1 MLIFTTAKW
10 KANQNKQQEKQT
22 NHYIHPTHPYI
33 NIIYVAKKQTKSK
46 YKQPKLTIYAEIK
59 SFT

>member
-1 MLIFTTAKW
+1 MESKSIEINNKKNKRTTIY
-10 KANQNKQQEKQT
+10 T
-22 NHYIHPTHPYI
+22 HPTHPYI

>member
-1 MLIFTTAKW
+1 M
-10 KANQNKQQEKQT
+10 

-46 YKQPKLTIYAEIK
+46 YKQPKLTIYAEIN